1 MAEEINMPAFQW
13 QEVGWV
19 SAVCVGLVQ
28 LELQRRNHTAVY
40 KDLLFPY
47 LYLCLVFI
55 LLWFNTES
63 HYLA

>member
-1 MAEEINMPAFQW
+1 MAEEIKMPTFQW
-13 QEVGWV
+13 QEVGQV

-28 LELQRRNHTAVY
+28 LELQCRTHTAVY

-47 LYLCLVFI
+47 LYLCLAFI

-63 HYLA
+63 HYVA